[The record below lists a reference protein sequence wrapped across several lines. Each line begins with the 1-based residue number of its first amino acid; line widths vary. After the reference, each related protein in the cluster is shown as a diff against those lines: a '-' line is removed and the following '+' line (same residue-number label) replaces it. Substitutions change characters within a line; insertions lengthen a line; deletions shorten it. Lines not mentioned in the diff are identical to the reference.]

1 MMIDPMRTR
10 AALRKISIAI
20 GVLVVAIQ
28 LVPYGRDHS
37 NPPVVAEPTWNSSQ
51 TREVFFA
58 ACANCH
64 SNETT
69 WPWYSHVAPAS
80 WLVQWDVDRAR
91 AELNVSRWGMD
102 EYEGDKA
109 AKMVHTNRMP
119 PRKYLWAHPEARLTD
134 AEKRQFETGLAA
146 TFGSH
151 RGKRENDDVG
161 EKSGYLD

>member
-1 MMIDPMRTR
+1 MIDPTRTR
-10 AALRKISIAI
+10 AALRKISIVI
-20 GVLVVAIQ
+20 GILVVAIQ
-28 LVPYGRDHS
+28 LVPYGRGHS
-37 NPPVVAEPTWNSSQ
+37 NPPVVAGPAWNSPQ
-51 TREVFFA
+51 TRAMFFR

-91 AELNVSRWGMD
+91 VELNVSRWGLD
-102 EYEGDKA
+102 EYEGDEA
-109 AKMVHTNRMP
+109 AKMVRTNRMP
-119 PRKYLWAHPEARLTD
+119 PRAYLWAHPEARLSD

-151 RGKRENDDVG
+151 HGKRGNDDVG

>member
-1 MMIDPMRTR
+1 MIDPTGTR
-10 AALRKISIAI
+10 AVLRKISIAI
-20 GVLVVAIQ
+20 GILVVAIQ

-37 NPPVVAEPTWNSSQ
+37 NPAVVAEPTWNTPR
-51 TREVFFA
+51 TRELFFA

-80 WLVQWDVDRAR
+80 WLVRWDVDRAR

-102 EYEGDKA
+102 ENEGDEA
-109 AKMVHTNRMP
+109 AKMVRTNRMP
-119 PRKYLWAHPEARLTD
+119 PRTYLWAHPEARLSD

-151 RGKRENDDVG
+151 GAKRENDDVG

>member
-1 MMIDPMRTR
+1 LTKKV
-10 AALRKISIAI
+10 LV
-20 GVLVVAIQ
+20 GVLVVLVAIQ

-37 NPPVVAEPTWNSSQ
+37 NPPVVAEPTWNASD
-51 TREVFFA
+51 TRATFFRV
-58 ACANCH
+58 CANCH

-102 EYEGDKA
+102 ENEGDKA
-109 AKMVHTNRMP
+109 AKMVRTNRMP
-119 PRKYLWAHPEARLTD
+119 PRTYLWAHREARLTD
-134 AEKRQFETGLAA
+134 EERRQFETGLAA

-151 RGKRENDDVG
+151 RSKRGNDDVG

>member
-1 MMIDPMRTR
+1 MRKV
-10 AALRKISIAI
+10 LI
-20 GVLVVAIQ
+20 GVLVAFVAIQ

-37 NPPVVAEPTWNSSQ
+37 NPPVAAEPAWNSPR
-51 TREVFFA
+51 TRETFFK

-64 SNETT
+64 SNETV

-91 AELNVSRWGMD
+91 AELNVSRWGLD
-102 EYEGDKA
+102 ENEGDEA
-109 AKMVHTNRMP
+109 AKMVRTNRMP
-119 PRKYLWAHPEARLTD
+119 PRTYLFGHPEARLTD
-134 AEKRQFETGLAA
+134 AEKREFETGLAA

-151 RGKRENDDVG
+151 LGKRGDDGVG